1 MAYLRYLDH
10 TGQLQTRM
18 LDADQF
24 VVGRAET
31 CQLPIESDMISREHM
46 RIDLEGDGRFRI
58 RDLGSRNKTF
68 VNGEQIRETLLT
80 PGAIIRVGDDVL
92 EFVDDS
98 AGPEKVNLE
107 FITPDRSE
115 PPDCEWIKTK
125 STLSLTVTQLEQL
138 SQLVG
143 DQPLTARAEDIA
155 DAALSQIVLE
165 MQAER
170 GLIALRGQG
179 KTELHPLCHR
189 ALKRPQSGSLTPV
202 SQSFLF
208 APILQRV
215 AGRYPQSAGQM
226 DAKLGYAA
234 CAVVAPLTFRGDVV
248 GVLYLDRPSAKRV
261 FTGAALQYCA
271 AAGAHLGALIG
282 ESTRKLARLAGRE
295 GATWMGTIRRLQA
308 ALSHPVASSDAFGAA
323 SRCFAGRLRCGDFA
337 TVVPIDEQRCGLIVI
352 DGGGHGIT
360 GIAQASAIRSAI
372 ETSLAVSEDALM
384 DPAPMFNAINGQ
396 VAASGAR
403 QITPCTFVGIDM
415 SSGKAAYVNAGGM
428 PPLLMVSPG
437 RLVTLDQVSLV
448 PGVDKDYV
456 YQTTR
461 VDVPEVFRVVCYAGG
476 LTESTSA
483 AGEPFGDH
491 RLHEALLDREAFA
504 SAHDVLAKIADAWT
518 KHMATA
524 QPADDAMVLV
534 VARR

>member
-1 MAYLRYLDH
+1 MASLRYLDNV
-10 TGQLQTRM
+10 GQLQMRS
-18 LDADQF
+18 LDSAQF

-31 CQLPIESDMISREHM
+31 CQLPIDSDMISREHM
-46 RIDLEGDGRFRI
+46 RIDVEADGRYRI

-80 PGAIIRVGDDVL
+80 PGAIIRVGDNVL

-98 AGPEKVNLE
+98 AGPEKTDLE
-107 FITPDRSE
+107 FVTPDRTD
-115 PPDCEWIKTK
+115 PPDCEWIKIK
-125 STLSLTVTQLEQL
+125 SALSLTTTQIEQL

-155 DAALSQIVLE
+155 DAALSQLVLE
-165 MQAER
+165 LQAER
-170 GLIALRGQG
+170 GLVALRGQG
-179 KTELHPLCHR
+179 KTDLHPLCHR
-189 ALKRPQSGSLTPV
+189 ALKRPQAGSLTPV

-215 AGRYPQSAGQM
+215 AGRYPQSAGKM
-226 DAKLGYAA
+226 DEKLGYAS
-234 CAVVAPLTFRGDVV
+234 CAVVAPLTFRGEVV
-248 GVLYLDRPSAKRV
+248 GVLYLDRPAAKRV

-271 AAGAHLGALIG
+271 AAGAQLGALIG
-282 ESTRKLARLAGRE
+282 ESTRKIARLAGRE
-295 GATWMGTIRRLQA
+295 GATWMGTIRRLQS
-308 ALSHPVASSDAFGAA
+308 ALSQTIPPGDGFAAA

-337 TVVPIDEQRCGLIVI
+337 SVVPIDEQRCGLIVI

-360 GIAQASAIRSAI
+360 GIAQSSAIRAAI

-384 DPAPMFNAINGQ
+384 DPAPMFNAINRM
-396 VAASGAR
+396 VAGSGAR

-428 PPLLMVSPG
+428 PPLLMVAAG
-437 RLVTLDQVSLV
+437 RLVTLDQISLV
-448 PGVDKDYV
+448 PGVDKDYA

-461 VDVPEVFRVVCYAGG
+461 VDVPEMFRIVCYTGG

-483 AGEPFGDH
+483 AGDPFGDH

-504 SAHDVLAKIADAWT
+504 VAPDVLAKIADAWT

-534 VARR
+534 VSRR